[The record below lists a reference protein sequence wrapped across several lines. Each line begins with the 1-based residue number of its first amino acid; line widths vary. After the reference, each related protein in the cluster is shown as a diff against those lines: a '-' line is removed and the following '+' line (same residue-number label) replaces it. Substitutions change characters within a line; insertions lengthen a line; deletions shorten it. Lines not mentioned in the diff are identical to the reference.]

1 MYEENRS
8 YPAGAAAGGAAAAG
22 LRGGIHALGGRVE
35 RGGEKGMFLYGGST
49 VVLIFEKGKVSID
62 DAIFSATQNGLEL
75 SVRMGEKIGSAQKSL

>member
-1 MYEENRS
+1 MLVGKIKNFVTS
-8 YPAGAAAGGAAAAG
+8 
-22 LRGGIHALGGRVE
+22 GRVE